1 MKVNNIMTIVG
12 FEKDQNG
19 KKKATLIDELIN
31 HDSEINFLNKYLVFV
46 IAQEFG
52 EKLIDIT
59 QSQYRIINKVNMVI

>member
-19 KKKATLIDELIN
+19 KKKVTLIDELIN
-31 HDSEINFLNKYLVFV
+31 HDSEIIFLNKYLVFE

-52 EKLIDIT
+52 ENLIDIT
-59 QSQYRIINKVNMVI
+59 QSQYRIITKVNMVI